1 LVEALTQGRIDK
13 SSFSA
18 QQIQAL
24 ANHSD
29 SAVAGRARTLFN
41 VATNA
46 EREKLIQQFMSATRV
61 TGDAAA
67 GKTLY
72 RDRCATCHRFGNE
85 GHAVG
90 PDVVTMKTAG
100 KEKLLVNIIDPNR
113 EVAPNFQAWSV
124 ETTDGETISG
134 LLLKDS
140 AGSVTLATGGGAE
153 ATFIRAQV
161 RKLSPQA
168 ISLMPEGL
176 EAGLTTR
183 QVADLLEFLSN
194 PEP

>member
-1 LVEALTQGRIDK
+1 RT
-13 SSFSA
+13 SFSA

-29 SAVAGRARTLFN
+29 ATIARRARALFN
-41 VATNA
+41 FATNA
-46 EREKLIQQFMSATRV
+46 ERETLIQQFMSATRA
-61 TGDAAA
+61 TGDAQA
-67 GKTLY
+67 GSVIY
-72 RDRCATCHRFGNE
+72 RERCATCHRFGGE

-140 AGSVTLATGGGAE
+140 AGSVTLATGAGAE

-176 EAGLTTR
+176 EAGLTAK
-183 QVADLLEFLSN
+183 QMADLLEFLTN

>member
-1 LVEALTQGRIDK
+1 LLDALTRGRIDK
-13 SSFSA
+13 SSFAA

-24 ANHSD
+24 VNHSD
-29 SAVAGRARTLFN
+29 SAIAQRAHALFS
-41 VATNA
+41 VTTNA
-46 EREKLIQQFMSATRV
+46 EREKLIQQFMSATRA
-61 TGDAAA
+61 TGDAQA
-67 GKTLY
+67 GRVIY
-72 RDRCATCHRFGNE
+72 RERCAICHRLGNE

-113 EVAPNFQAWSV
+113 EVAPNFQSWSV
-124 ETTDGETISG
+124 ETTDGETVSG

-140 AGSVTLATGGGAE
+140 GGSVTLATGGGAE

-176 EAGLTTR
+176 EAGLITK
-183 QVADLLEFLSN
+183 QMADLLEFLSN